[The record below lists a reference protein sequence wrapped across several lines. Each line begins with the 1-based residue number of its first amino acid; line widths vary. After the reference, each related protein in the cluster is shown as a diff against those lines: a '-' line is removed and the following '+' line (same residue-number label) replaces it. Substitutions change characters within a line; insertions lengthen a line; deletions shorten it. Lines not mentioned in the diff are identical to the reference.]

1 MSIQDDSTSQ
11 HKTLI
16 CSDISLLSDD
26 DVFLFN
32 EGSHFCLY
40 DKLGAHPM
48 KVDGQDGFYFAV
60 WAPNAQAVSVMGS
73 FNHWNKDLN
82 PLVPRQSS
90 GIWEGFIPGICS
102 GTTYKYHIRSTQENY
117 QVDKTD
123 PFAFYTELSPQTASV
138 AWDLAHEWKDAAW
151 MESRGSIDVKS
162 APMAIYEMHLGSW
175 MRIPEERNRFP
186 TYRELAQKLPDYL
199 VKMGFTHVEFLPVM
213 EHPFYGSWG
222 YQCLGYF
229 APSSRFGTPQDFM
242 YLVEQLHQKNIG
254 VILDWVPSHFP
265 SDEHGLGYFDGTHLF
280 EHEDPRK
287 GFHPD
292 WKSLIFN
299 YGRNEVICYLISSAQ
314 FWLENYHI
322 DGFRVDA
329 VASMLYLDYS
339 RKPGEWIPNKFGGR
353 ENLEAVDFL
362 KRFNELLHANFPGTI
377 TIAEE
382 STDWPMVSR
391 PVHLGGLGF
400 DMKWDM
406 GWMHDTLAYMSID
419 PIHRSFHHDTLTFRM
434 IYAFKENYVL
444 PLSHDEVVHGKVAL
458 LGKMPGDDWQKF
470 ANLRL
475 LFGYMYA
482 QPAKKLIFMGGEIG
496 QVREWNHDSSL
507 DWHLL
512 ENPFNKGLQR
522 WIEDLNQFYR
532 RTPAMYSGDFSP
544 QGFQWIDCHDVQQS
558 TLSFLRSGRSSS
570 GGSSADEIIA
580 VCNFTPIPRPNYR
593 LGVFADGVW
602 KECLN
607 SDAKEYGGSN
617 QGSLGQIEASPVPSH
632 GHSFSLNLVLPPLGI
647 VFLQK
652 MQLEQDAPGH
662 ISTPQHITGK

>member
-1 MSIQDDSTSQ
+1 MPTQEESPSR
-11 HKTLI
+11 HKTRI
-16 CSDISLLSDD
+16 RNDISLLSDD

-60 WAPNAQAVSVMGS
+60 WAPNAQTVSVMGS
-73 FNHWNKDLN
+73 FNHWNKELH
-82 PLVPRQSS
+82 PLAPRQSS
-90 GIWEGFIPGICS
+90 GIWEGFIPGIRS
-102 GTTYKYHIRSTQENY
+102 GTTYKYHIRSRQEKY

-138 AWDLAHEWKDAAW
+138 TWDLAHEWQDDAW

-162 APMAIYEMHLGSW
+162 APMSIYEMHLGSW

-322 DGFRVDA
+322 DGVRVDA

-362 KRFNELLHANFPGTI
+362 KRFNEVLHANFPGTI

-406 GWMHDTLAYMSID
+406 GWMHDTLAYMSMD
-419 PIHRSFHHDTLTFRM
+419 PIHRSFRHDTLTFRM

-444 PLSHDEVVHGKVAL
+444 PLSHDEVVHGKGSL
-458 LGKMPGDDWQKF
+458 QGRMPGDDWQKF

-496 QVREWNHDSSL
+496 QIREWNHDSSL

-512 ENPFNKGLQR
+512 ENPLNKGLQR

-532 RTPAMYSGDFSP
+532 RTPAMHSGDFSP

-558 TLSFLRSGRSSS
+558 TLSFLRF

-632 GHSFSLNLVLPPLGI
+632 GRSFSLNLVLPPLGM

-652 MQLEQDAPGH
+652 MQLEQDAPEH
-662 ISTPQHITGK
+662 ISTPQERSGK